1 MGPVADFKLTV
12 QGGRIAVGGAHMTE
26 RDRSGGPARP
36 RRRRLAVLLLLGLV
50 ASAPGAA
57 AESAP
62 GAAAESAPG
71 AAPGPA
77 SAAPITVFAAASLTD
92 AMKTIA
98 QLWARQGHPL
108 PALSFAASSVLAQQV
123 AQGAPADLFLS
134 ADETWMDWLAARR
147 PIHAASRG
155 DLVGNTLVLVE
166 PEDAL
171 RPVAIGAMLSLA
183 AVLGPNGRLAVGD
196 PASVPAG
203 IYARQ
208 ALTKLGLWAA
218 VSDRLAPA
226 ENVRAALLLVER
238 GEAPAGIVYGSD
250 VAAAPGLAV
259 AGTFPADSHPPIR
272 YPAAVLSGSPEAAAF
287 LTFLHGDAA
296 QAVFRHD
303 GFTTVGVR

>member
-1 MGPVADFKLTV
+1 MEPVADFKLAV
-12 QGGRIAVGGAHMTE
+12 QGGRITVEGADMME
-26 RDRSGGPARP
+26 RDRSSGPARP
-36 RRRRLAVLLLLGLV
+36 WRRGLAALLLLGLV
-50 ASAPGAA
+50 AASPGA
-57 AESAP
+57 
-62 GAAAESAPG
+62 APG
-71 AAPGPA
+71 AAPGT
-77 SAAPITVFAAASLTD
+77 PITVFAAASLTD

-98 QLWARQGHPL
+98 QLWAGQGHPL
-108 PALSFAASSVLAQQV
+108 PVLSFAASSVLAQQV

-147 PIHAASRG
+147 LIHAASRG
-155 DLVGNTLVLVE
+155 DLLGNTLVLVE

-171 RPVAIGAMLSLA
+171 RPVVIGPMLSVSAL
-183 AVLGPNGRLAVGD
+183 LGSAGRLAVGD

-218 VSDRLAPA
+218 VADRLAPA

-250 VAAAPGLAV
+250 VATAPGLAV
-259 AGTFPADSHPPIR
+259 AGTFPEDSHPPIH
-272 YPAAVLSGSPEAAAF
+272 YPAAVLSDSPEATAF
-287 LTFLHGDAA
+287 LAFLHGDAA

-303 GFTTVGVR
+303 GFTTVGGR